1 MTFGNN
7 SLTLRYRPGPPPQ
20 HAQVAGQSSVV
31 AQEQPS
37 ETSSVTLAWNALDA
51 LAEVAVGEGWE
62 ERVGGGVQVAMA
74 EKWSKGRCVGF
85 AFRTKPKE
93 TQSSDS

>member
-7 SLTLRYRPGPPPQ
+7 SLTLRYLPGSSPPHVQ
-20 HAQVAGQSSVV
+20 AAGQSSMIP
-31 AQEQPS
+31 EGQPS
-37 ETSSVTLAWNALDA
+37 DASAVRLTWNALDA

-74 EKWSKGRCVGF
+74 EKWSKGR
-85 AFRTKPKE
+85 
-93 TQSSDS
+93 

>member
-7 SLTLRYRPGPPPQ
+7 CLTLTYRPGSSTSQ
-20 HAQVAGQSSVV
+20 TQVPRQSSTV

-37 ETSSVTLAWNALDA
+37 EASSVRLAWNALDA

-74 EKWSKGRCVGF
+74 EKWSKGR
-85 AFRTKPKE
+85 
-93 TQSSDS
+93 